1 MNKAYLFLLIPIIMS
16 CAASTKHLSIK
27 QDFDSEKYLGKWYEI
42 ARLDHSFERGLDF
55 VTATYSLR
63 EDGKI
68 KVLNEGIRADG
79 SKSEAVGKA
88 YVVDPESKT
97 GHLKVSFFWIFYAD
111 YRIIYLDKD
120 YQTAIVTSSN
130 MNYLWILSRKPVL
143 EEREM
148 KQLIYFCGENGFA
161 VDELIFPKQ
170 K

>member
-1 MNKAYLFLLIPIIMS
+1 MKRSVYLLLIPIIMS
-16 CAASTKHLSIK
+16 CAQTTKHLSVK
-27 QDFDSEKYLGKWYEI
+27 ENFDSEKYLGKWYEI

-55 VTATYSLR
+55 VTATYSLK

-68 KVLNEGIRADG
+68 KVLNEGIRSDG
-79 SKSEAVGKA
+79 TKSEAIGKA
-88 YVVDPESKT
+88 YVVNPESKT

-143 EEREM
+143 EEHELR
-148 KQLIYFCGENGFA
+148 QLVYFCGENGF
-161 VDELIFPKQ
+161 DTDKLIFPKQ